1 MVFGIYLFGLTHGQG
16 HQIAQKG
23 KGLPG
28 AGRKKGKNTKQNKK
42 VGREYNHRTHKSLTF
57 RLFGHSQRSTA
68 IYPVSAGTFIAI
80 REGDPP
86 QLPHVHKV
94 PQAKSFIFFPHTQ
107 TTLNSETHPT
117 KPLQTKEQQ
126 NNIRRIHVA
135 IVQSNSKKINNHP
148 FPPPSV
154 VHYQSYTE
162 RARPHLGHL
171 LLLAKTLYSHL
182 WQYQSSYLTPARSP

>member
-1 MVFGIYLFGLTHGQG
+1 MAFGIYLFGLTHGQG

-57 RLFGHSQRSTA
+57 RLFGQSQRSTA
-68 IYPVSAGTFIAI
+68 IYQVSAGTFIAI

-94 PQAKSFIFFPHTQ
+94 PQAKSFIFFP
-107 TTLNSETHPT
+107 THRPHST
-117 KPLQTKEQQ
+117 PKHIQRNHCKQ
-126 NNIRRIHVA
+126 R
-135 IVQSNSKKINNHP
+135 NSKTT
-148 FPPPSV
+148 FAASTLPSSNQIPRKSITI
-154 VHYQSYTE
+154 HFHRHQLYITSPILNE
-162 RARPHLGHL
+162 RAHI
-171 LLLAKTLYSHL
+171 
-182 WQYQSSYLTPARSP
+182 